1 MAELRLEIED
11 GVAVVTM
18 DNPPVN
24 AASQDWDF
32 QGVFDS
38 FYYNTDVRV
47 AVLTGEGTRSFCAG
61 ADVKRRAADVS
72 EAQESGG
79 AGGNTAYIAGQRRGR
94 ENFNCILEAAVPVI
108 GAINGYCLG
117 AGMALAGSCDYLI
130 ASETASFGLPEI
142 NVGLLGGARHMMR
155 AFPHH
160 IVRRAHYTGERISA
174 QDAYHFGAVW
184 KLAPPDQLMEV
195 VMEEARLIA
204 SKMPIGVRLA
214 KENLSMIETMDVR
227 NGYRWEQTRTRILQ
241 ETEDA
246 LEAKRA
252 FAEKRQPVYHGR

>member
-11 GVAVVTM
+11 GIAVVTM

-32 QGVFDS
+32 QAVFDS
-38 FYYNTDVRV
+38 FYYNKDVRV

-61 ADVKRRAADVS
+61 ADVKRRAADVG
-72 EAQESGG
+72 EAQQSGG

-94 ENFNCILEAAVPVI
+94 ENFNCILESAVPVI

-160 IVRRAHYTGERISA
+160 IVRRAHYSGERISA

-184 KLAPPDQLMEV
+184 KLAPARPVDGRGDGGGAPD
-195 VMEEARLIA
+195 RLQDA
-204 SKMPIGVRLA
+204 DRHPPRQGEPQRHRGVGRAQRLPLGADADPHPAGVR
-214 KENLSMIETMDVR
+214 
-227 NGYRWEQTRTRILQ
+227 
-241 ETEDA
+241 
-246 LEAKRA
+246 
-252 FAEKRQPVYHGR
+252 GRPRGEEGLR

>member
-1 MAELRLEIED
+1 MPELRLEIED
-11 GVAVVTM
+11 GIAVVTM

-24 AASQDWDF
+24 AASQEWDF
-32 QGVFDS
+32 QAVFDS
-38 FYYNTDVRV
+38 FYYNKEVRV

-61 ADVKRRAADVS
+61 ADVKRRAADVG
-72 EAQESGG
+72 EAQSSGG

-94 ENFNCILEAAVPVI
+94 ENFNCILESAVPVI

-160 IVRRAHYTGERISA
+160 IVRRAHYSGERISA

-184 KLAPPDQLMEV
+184 KLAPPEQLMEV
-195 VMEEARLIA
+195 VMDEARMIA
-204 SKMPIGVRLA
+204 SKMPIGIRLA
-214 KENLSMIETMDVR
+214 KENLNVIETLDVR

-241 ETEDA
+241 ESEDA
-246 LEAKRA
+246 LEAKKA
-252 FAEKRQPVYHGR
+252 FAEKRQPIYHGR